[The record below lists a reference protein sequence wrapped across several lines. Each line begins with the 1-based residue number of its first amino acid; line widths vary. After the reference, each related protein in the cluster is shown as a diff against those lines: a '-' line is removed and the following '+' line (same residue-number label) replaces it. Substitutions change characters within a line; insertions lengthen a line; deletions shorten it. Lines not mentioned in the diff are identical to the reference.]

1 MDLFWG
7 NVECLTGAHASLRHR
22 LAPLNSQDDF
32 ARKDVNRFILLVVI
46 LQRQHLSRL
55 DMENLPHIA
64 VGLRPDDLVSPRLFY
79 SIRQIGHASLSFSDE
94 GVVTHAVTHTP
105 QPTHPSG
112 FSTGRP
118 RSSSARARSPI
129 GQARAH
135 TPHSAP

>member
-1 MDLFWG
+1 SPS
-7 NVECLTGAHASLRHR
+7 AR
-22 LAPLNSQDDF
+22 APLQHSATLRNSQHDF
-32 ARKDVNRFILLVVI
+32 ARQDVMRFILLVVL
-46 LQRQHLSRL
+46 LQRPHVSGL
-55 DMENLPHIA
+55 DMGNLPHVA

-79 SIRQIGHASLSFSDE
+79 SIRQIAHASLSFSDD
-94 GVVTHAVTHTP
+94 GIVTHAVTHTP

-118 RSSSARARSPI
+118 RSSSARARAPI